1 MDLEELIKDRVF
13 YYFSCLSKIPH
24 GSRNT
29 KQISDHCVDWA
40 KQHGFEYHQDEYN
53 NLIIIKEASIGRK
66 AAIIK
71 LSAVKAESF
80 IHKSQVHQQSVS

>member
-29 KQISDHCVDWA
+29 KQISDHCVGGV
-40 KQHGFEYHQDEYN
+40 KR
-53 NLIIIKEASIGRK
+53 KRGR
-66 AAIIK
+66 
-71 LSAVKAESF
+71 
-80 IHKSQVHQQSVS
+80 